1 MIITQVLPFA
11 ICHLQFTIYNL
22 PFADVGIFNVLF
34 ACMIIDFKDIR
45 GMLRIIAYDHQNG
58 IEATHDFHHT
68 ERVVMLAVRIA
79 KETTG
84 GNQQL
89 VEMAAWLHDIG
100 RSIRD
105 DTRSHALVSAEMA
118 VSILNDI
125 NMTAEEREEVLE
137 AIKGHSF
144 SAGSVP
150 MRLTGKILQDADRLD
165 AIGSIGI
172 ARTFALSEGRM
183 LYHSH
188 DPFVENRDPDDENYI
203 LDHFYAKLLKLPD
216 QMHTEEAKRMA
227 SERIMVMH
235 AFLDALRTELNTADN
250 KTGEENG

>member
-1 MIITQVLPFA
+1 M
-11 ICHLQFTIYNL
+11 
-22 PFADVGIFNVLF
+22 GIFNVLF
-34 ACMIIDFKDIR
+34 ACMILDFKDIR

-79 KETTG
+79 RDTPG
-84 GNQQL
+84 ANPQL

-100 RSIRD
+100 RSVRD
-105 DTRSHALVSAEMA
+105 DSRSHALISAEMA
-118 VSILNDI
+118 VPVLNDI
-125 NMTAEEREEVLE
+125 NLTDDEKDEVLE

-144 SAGSVP
+144 SAGSAPV
-150 MRLTGKILQDADRLD
+150 RLTGKILQDADRLD
-165 AIGSIGI
+165 AIGSVGI

-183 LYHSH
+183 LYHSN

-203 LDHFYAKLLKLPD
+203 LDHFYAKLLKLPEK
-216 QMHTEEAKRMA
+216 MHTEEAKRMA

-235 AFLDALRTELNTADN
+235 AFLDALRSELNTAEIE
-250 KTGEENG
+250 TGENNG